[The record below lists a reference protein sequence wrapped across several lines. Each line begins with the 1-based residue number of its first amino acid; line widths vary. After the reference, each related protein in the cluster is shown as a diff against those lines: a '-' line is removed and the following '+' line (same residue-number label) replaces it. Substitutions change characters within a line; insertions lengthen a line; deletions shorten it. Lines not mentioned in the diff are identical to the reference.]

1 MHIYTYT
8 HTYIYIYIHIHMKIC
23 IYINQDERNVRHY
36 LNAALV
42 LPVITL
48 IASWEMMHLGTHT
61 YEYIYIYIL

>member
-1 MHIYTYT
+1 MSLMY
-8 HTYIYIYIHIHMKIC
+8 
-23 IYINQDERNVRHY
+23 RHY

-61 YEYIYIYIL
+61 YEYIYIYIVNSNIK